1 MKEMSKKAAVVAL
14 AGVMTMGM
22 LSGCGEKKVD
32 GTKTVATVDGTE
44 IPMGILSLMV
54 RQSQAQTEAMYASFM
69 GSSDY
74 AIWSTEAE
82 EGKTYGQQMVEE
94 SLDQLELMYIMK
106 EKAAD
111 YKVEVTEGDQKSIE
125 TAAAEFMKEN
135 SQETLDKISVTEDQ
149 VKTYLELKTYESR
162 MYDPIVAD
170 VDTEISDEEAQQS
183 SFSYVSISTVDLDE
197 DEVKAKKED
206 AQKIL
211 DAVKKD
217 PEADF
222 NETVKSVSEDYSGV
236 EGTFDTNQQEK
247 EDEEEDVY
255 SSSYPDEVLK
265 VLRGLEDG
273 EVGPDVIETETGLY
287 VVRLDQKNDKEATE
301 SKKESILEDRKSE
314 LYKDTT
320 DQWKDEAKI
329 TEDEKVLKTLTV
341 TDNNKFTIATT
352 AEETTEDG
360 EAAAETADTASE
372 ETSEDEV
379 LVPAEGETEGTE
391 EEASAEETSA
401 EDTSTDVTEEK
412 TSDDSEKNTEA
423 AADVDESADAE
434 GTSSENAAE
443 PTATPTVSAE

>member
-352 AEETTEDG
+352 AEET
-360 EAAAETADTASE
+360 
-372 ETSEDEV
+372 
-379 LVPAEGETEGTE
+379 
-391 EEASAEETSA
+391 SA

-423 AADVDESADAE
+423 ADDVDESADAE